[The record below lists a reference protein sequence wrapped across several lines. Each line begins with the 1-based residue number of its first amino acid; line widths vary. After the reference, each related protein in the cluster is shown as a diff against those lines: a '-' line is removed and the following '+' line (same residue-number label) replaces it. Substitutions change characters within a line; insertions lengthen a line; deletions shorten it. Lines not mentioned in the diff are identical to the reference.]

1 MAEST
6 ELMLTE
12 QRMAHSADVDFL
24 VRKAMNT
31 GFQVF
36 SLVTPAAY
44 TAFVIARKG
53 RAAWSLNRTLR
64 ATWLGGIGGTA
75 AFGGGAYL
83 RYANTSFETTRVYRI
98 ESAYDTDRIRRED
111 HSTIGAVLMAVV
123 TPALLWKRAS
133 AVNLILGGAGIGG
146 GVGVLAHYFRRISGD
161 EPPKLTPVGH

>member
-36 SLVTPAAY
+36 SLITPAAY

-64 ATWLGGIGGTA
+64 ATWLGGIGGKKC
-75 AFGGGAYL
+75 G
-83 RYANTSFETTRVYRI
+83 
-98 ESAYDTDRIRRED
+98 
-111 HSTIGAVLMAVV
+111 
-123 TPALLWKRAS
+123 PARS
-133 AVNLILGGAGIGG
+133 ER
-146 GVGVLAHYFRRISGD
+146 FS
-161 EPPKLTPVGH
+161 